1 MPITP
6 TLIPN
11 LNANFVANTL
21 AGVNDPT
28 LATAIA
34 TAIGSWANTPSNISL
49 IGATSGVAG
58 SGAVSGKLTL
68 APNPSFY
75 ETAFASTGL
84 VGLIKT
90 PLCVSLSNAVS
101 TTFSSA
107 GYVGSSSGVGIGTD
121 ITKVVFANGTSLVSI
136 LNSTF
141 ASHSIVGVNS
151 PVLANAISIGVVA
164 HLLTCVGNGAVAGS
178 PSIIPSIGTSNSNVV
193 I

>member
-6 TLIPN
+6 VLISN

-21 AGVNDPT
+21 VGVNASV
-28 LATAIA
+28 LATAIG
-34 TAIGSWANTPSNISL
+34 TAIGSWANTPSNITL
-49 IGATSGVAG
+49 VGATAGVAG

-68 APNPSFY
+68 PPNPAFY
-75 ETAFASTGL
+75 ESAFVSTGL
-84 VGLIKT
+84 VGLSKT
-90 PLCVSLSNAVS
+90 PLCISLSNAVS
-101 TTFSSA
+101 VAFSSA
-107 GYVGSSSGVGIGTD
+107 VYVGTSSGVGVGTD

-151 PVLANAISIGVVA
+151 SVLANAISIGVVA
-164 HLLTCVGNGAVAGS
+164 HLSTCFGNGAVVGS
-178 PSIIPSIGTSNSNVV
+178 PSIVPSIGTSNSNVV